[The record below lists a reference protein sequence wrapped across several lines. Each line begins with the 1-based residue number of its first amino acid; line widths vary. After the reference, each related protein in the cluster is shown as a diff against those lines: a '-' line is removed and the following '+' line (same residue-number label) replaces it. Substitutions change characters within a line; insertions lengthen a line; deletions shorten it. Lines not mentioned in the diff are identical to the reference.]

1 MPAKDFRCIVV
12 LMDNATTPTGSSDSV
27 DLAGYSADRIYDL
40 QLYVENQG
48 DKFHPLSDRL
58 AAILE
63 DAEQAAQN
71 ELTSYEP
78 APGEED
84 SEAAHA
90 ADELL
95 GRLLAE
101 IAVYEGAPAN
111 KYHGYHIAQLR
122 DRLAAEEED

>member
-1 MPAKDFRCIVV
+1 MPAEDFRCIVV
-12 LMDNATTPTGSSDSV
+12 LMDNATTLAGTSDSV

-63 DAEQAAQN
+63 DAEQAAQD

-78 APGEED
+78 ALGEED
-84 SEAAHA
+84 SEAAHTTE
-90 ADELL
+90 ELL
-95 GRLLAE
+95 GRLLTE
-101 IAVYEGAPAN
+101 IAVYEAAPAN

-122 DRLAAEEED
+122 DRLTTEEED